1 MRKLIPLIALAALL
15 IAPPAFAQSTGQ
27 DENSVTRGN
36 KADTPA
42 QQKER
47 NKDYSKVPGM
57 PGNKSGAAPQK
68 GR

>member
-1 MRKLIPLIALAALL
+1 MRKSIPLIVLAALL
-15 IAPPAFAQSTGQ
+15 VTPTAFAQSTGQ
-27 DENSVTRGN
+27 DDKNVTRGN

-57 PGNKSGAAPQK
+57 QGNKSGAAPQK